1 MKLTPMEIS
10 NKEFK
15 KALRGY
21 STEEVDE
28 FLDRVVEE
36 YEALFKENSQL
47 KDKLD
52 NTIEKLNHYTQIENT
67 IQNTLILAQDTAEQS
82 KRSAQE
88 EADRIIRKSN
98 DTAQKILDKAHNDV
112 LQIND
117 DYDKT
122 KQEFSK
128 FRAKFRNFMSFQ
140 METFDDLEK
149 DFVKNFNIS
158 KPAENFDEKGIEV
171 EEIVPVREQSVNY
184 APSYNTN
191 NYEERN
197 YGNSYG
203 NSYVSKSEEPE
214 DLGLTTQMN
223 FNSNEMEFN
232 NDDIEATQKIN
243 LDEINDELF
252 MDDDM
257 KEIKSYFAKN

>member
-15 KALRGY
+15 KVLRGY

-82 KRSAQE
+82 KKSAQE
-88 EADRIIRKSN
+88 EADRIIRKAN

-128 FRAKFRNFMSFQ
+128 FRAKFRNFIGFQ

-158 KPAENFDEKGIEV
+158 KPTEDVEEKGIEV
-171 EEIVPVREQSVNY
+171 EAVKPMTSDSYGY
-184 APSYNTN
+184 APTYSQN
-191 NYEERN
+191 NYVASSN
-197 YGNSYG
+197 
-203 NSYVSKSEEPE
+203 EPE

-223 FNSNEMEFN
+223 FATNEIEFG
-232 NDDIEATQKIN
+232 NDEDEDIEATQQIN
-243 LDEINDELF
+243 LNEINDDLF

>member
-15 KALRGY
+15 KVLRGY

-52 NTIEKLNHYTQIENT
+52 STVEKLNHYTQIENT

-88 EADRIIRKSN
+88 EADRIIRKAN

-117 DYDKT
+117 DYDII
-122 KQEFSK
+122 KQEFIR
-128 FRAKFRNFMSFQ
+128 FRSKFRNFMNFQ
-140 METFDDLEK
+140 LETFDDLER
-149 DFVKNFNIS
+149 DFVKNFNVT
-158 KPAENFDEKGIEV
+158 KPEDLDEQEIQGIEV
-171 EEIVPVREQSVNY
+171 GVLEQETQEINI
-184 APSYNTN
+184 
-191 NYEERN
+191 
-197 YGNSYG
+197 
-203 NSYVSKSEEPE
+203 K
-214 DLGLTTQMN
+214 DI
-223 FNSNEMEFN
+223 
-232 NDDIEATQKIN
+232 NDDTMM
-243 LDEINDELF
+243 

-257 KEIKSYFAKN
+257 REIKSYFAEN

>member
-15 KALRGY
+15 KVLRGY

-52 NTIEKLNHYTQIENT
+52 STVEKLNHYTQIENT

-88 EADRIIRKSN
+88 EADRIIRKAN

-117 DYDKT
+117 DYDRT

-158 KPAENFDEKGIEV
+158 KPTENFDEKGIEV
-171 EEIVPVREQSVNY
+171 EEMEPVREQSVNY
-184 APSYNTN
+184 NQSYNNT
-191 NYEERN
+191 YDER
-197 YGNSYG
+197 SYG
-203 NSYVSKSEEPE
+203 SSYINDEEDEE
-214 DLGLTTQMN
+214 DLGLTTQIN
-223 FNSNEMEFN
+223 FNSNEIEFG

-243 LDEINDELF
+243 INEINDELLL
-252 MDDDM
+252 DDDM